1 MTGPATTAQAPAQTP
16 TSGPLAGLRVLDLT
30 QFILGPVATQILGD
44 MGADILK
51 VESPEGD
58 ANRYIGP
65 ARHPAM
71 AALFLGMNRN
81 KRSVVLDLKK
91 PPAREILFEM
101 VRGVDVFVHSLRADA
116 AQRLGVTYAD
126 ISRINPRIVYASAP
140 GYRSDGP
147 RRYRPAYDDVIQGQ
161 SGIAGMNFLAHG
173 EPRYLPTVIA
183 DKFCGHVLASS
194 IGMALFH
201 RQRTGQGQAV
211 EVPMLETMLSFNLIE
226 HLWTAQFD
234 DGCGELGYRRAL
246 MAERR
251 PMATKDGHICLMAT
265 TDNQWAQ
272 LFRALE
278 RPDLAADPR
287 FVSVASRSA
296 HFPQLYGAI
305 CEEMARRTTA
315 ECQALLDVADIP
327 NAPAAK
333 LSDLPTDPYLVETG
347 YFHHYA
353 HPQAGPMVTPSIPVR
368 FSETP
373 GLIRRAP
380 PCLGEHTEEVLREFG
395 FGEAAIAQ
403 AKGSALR

>member
-1 MTGPATTAQAPAQTP
+1 MTDRPASAAVTP
-16 TSGPLAGLRVLDLT
+16 TGPLAGLRVLDLT

-44 MGADILK
+44 MGADVVK

-58 ANRYIGP
+58 ANRHIGP

-81 KRSVVLDLKK
+81 KRSVVLDLKQD
-91 PPAREILFEM
+91 RMRDMLFEM

-126 ISRINPRIVYASAP
+126 IGAVNSRIVYASAP

-147 RRYRPAYDDVIQGQ
+147 RRFRPAYDDVIQGQ
-161 SGIAGMNFLAHG
+161 SGIAGMNLLAHG

-194 IGMALFH
+194 IAMALFH
-201 RQRTGQGQAV
+201 RERTGQGQAV
-211 EVPMLETMLSFNLIE
+211 EVPMLETMLAFNLIE

-234 DGCGELGYRRAL
+234 DPAGELGYGRAL
-246 MAERR
+246 MADRR
-251 PMATKDGHICLMAT
+251 PMATRDGHICLMAT
-265 TDNQWAQ
+265 TDPQWEK
-272 LFRALE
+272 LFRAIE

-287 FVSVASRSA
+287 FASVASRSA
-296 HFPQLYGAI
+296 HFPQLYGALR
-305 CEEMARRTTA
+305 EEMVRRTTA
-315 ECQALLDVADIP
+315 EWQARLDEADIP

-333 LSDLPTDPYLVETG
+333 LADLPSDPYLVETG
-347 YFHHYA
+347 FFHRYV

-368 FSETP
+368 YTATP
-373 GLIRRAP
+373 GQVRRPP

-395 FGEAAIAQ
+395 FDESAIAA
-403 AKGSALR
+403 AKRPCAP